1 MTKRP
6 SRGVTSGIG
15 PPTKMDGRDGDLTI
29 RKTRDG
35 KILYVKEHGAWHPI
49 NTGIDI
55 AALKKDVDRLSRNFQ
70 SSQNDYNFHPT
81 LTEVNFKK
89 YSDGTGFK
97 IKNDSGVMKV
107 RNLADNAD
115 AVVKVK
121 QLR

>member
-15 PPTKMDGRDGDLTI
+15 PPTKLDGRDGDLTI

-55 AALKKDVDRLSRNFQ
+55 AALRKDVDRLTRNFN
-70 SSQNDYNFHPT
+70 SSQNDYNFQPS
-81 LTEVNFKK
+81 LTAVNLKT
-89 YSDGTGFK
+89 YSDDTGVK
-97 IKNDSGVMKV
+97 IKNDSGVLKI
-107 RNLADNAD
+107 RNLA
-115 AVVKVK
+115 KFYS
-121 QLR
+121 